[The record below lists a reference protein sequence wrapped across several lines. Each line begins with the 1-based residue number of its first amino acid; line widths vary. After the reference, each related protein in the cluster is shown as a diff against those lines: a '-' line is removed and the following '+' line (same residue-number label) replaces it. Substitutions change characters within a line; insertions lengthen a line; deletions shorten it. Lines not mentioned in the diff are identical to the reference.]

1 MLKLYFFDKV
11 YTLLW
16 LILLTCIY
24 SWPCLVQLV
33 SVEGLWEQG
42 LCASNFE
49 GSWISKTWAK
59 GVGNLNVSL
68 SYEFWFN
75 IVLDSACKTLFM

>member
-1 MLKLYFFDKV
+1 METVFFDKV
-11 YTLLW
+11 YTLWW
-16 LILLTCIY
+16 LILLTYVY

-33 SVEGLWEQG
+33 SVEGLFEQG

-59 GVGNLNVSL
+59 GVGNLNVSSMNFGL
-68 SYEFWFN
+68 
-75 IVLDSACKTLFM
+75 TLY

>member
-1 MLKLYFFDKV
+1 MAAYTLPVKTVLFNRV
-11 YTLLW
+11 YTLLC
-16 LILLTCIY
+16 LILLTY
-24 SWPCLVQLV
+24 VHSSPCLVQLV

-59 GVGNLNVSL
+59 GVGNLNVSSHMNSGL
-68 SYEFWFN
+68 
-75 IVLDSACKTLFM
+75 TLY

>member
-1 MLKLYFFDKV
+1 V
-11 YTLLW
+11 
-16 LILLTCIY
+16 
-24 SWPCLVQLV
+24 
-33 SVEGLWEQG
+33 
-42 LCASNFE
+42 SNFE

-75 IVLDSACKTLFM
+75 IVLDGACKTLFM